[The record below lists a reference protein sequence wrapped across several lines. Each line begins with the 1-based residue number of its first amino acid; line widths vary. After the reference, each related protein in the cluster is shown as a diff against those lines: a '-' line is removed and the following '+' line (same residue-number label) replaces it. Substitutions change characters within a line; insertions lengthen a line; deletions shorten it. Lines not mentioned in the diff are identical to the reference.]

1 MRSATASFL
10 LGASFTMVVR
20 FILIA
25 GPSANKYSMRQA
37 LDIANLTH
45 PELVN
50 APPALAVDSR
60 QMR

>member
-1 MRSATASFL
+1 
-10 LGASFTMVVR
+10 MVVR